1 MPRKEPTGVLM
12 PRHKK
17 ALWAAVRELEAS
29 LGNCSDRTDPYQ
41 IAERARREKLLKDA
55 KEAMVEVRE
64 LVDAATIER
73 RVKRGYPGSFL
84 GFAPRQDYAGKAE

>member
-12 PRHKK
+12 PRHKT

-64 LVDAATIER
+64 LVDAASVER
-73 RVKRGYPGSFL
+73 RVKRGCPGSFL

>member
-29 LGNCSDRTDPYQ
+29 LCSCSDRTDPYQ
-41 IAERARREKLLKDA
+41 VAARARREKLLKDA

-64 LVDAATIER
+64 LVER
-73 RVKRGYPGSFL
+73 ERLSRNWNRGVVGV
-84 GFAPRQDYAGKAE
+84 

>member
-12 PRHKK
+12 PRHKT

-29 LGNCSDRTDPYQ
+29 LGNYSDRTDPFQ
-41 IAERARREKLLKDA
+41 VAKRARREKLLKDA
-55 KEAMVEVRE
+55 KDAMAEVRD
-64 LVDAATIER
+64 LVDTASAER
-73 RVKRGYPGSFL
+73 RVKRGHPGSFL